1 MPRPTTKESII
12 EYCKEDG
19 IDCIDTS
26 SKNPH
31 HEWSL
36 NLNKVIIYCQK
47 KYPHRIYVQVNI
59 SFGELVPIF
68 NTKENKG
75 KLMTLLKMFALSND
89 FNLGFAYDD
98 KKNVNRIIAFK
109 VHYNSTIKK
118 ADFLPLYSRVGNILD
133 MLYIQLQNVGNVENK
148 KIQDQQKA
156 SDENPLAT

>member
-75 KLMTLLKMFALSND
+75 KLMTLLKMFALSNVLESE
-89 FNLGFAYDD
+89 FLIHTHQ
-98 KKNVNRIIAFK
+98 V
-109 VHYNSTIKK
+109 YNQGNK
-118 ADFLPLYSRVGNILD
+118 LYQTSNPIW
-133 MLYIQLQNVGNVENK
+133 QTSLQNFCSCLCPYCDAIYAFPGR
-148 KIQDQQKA
+148 
-156 SDENPLAT
+156 